1 MRKLENITKYE
12 QEFSE
17 NKFWKKTLRIINE
30 VSKGVLEKALILY
43 YSAKDEHTPKWAK
56 SVVFG
61 SLGYLIFPFDAI
73 PDIIPGVGYTDDVS
87 VIIAAFSTVLLY
99 IKDEHKIMAKVK
111 LESLLN

>member
-1 MRKLENITKYE
+1 MSNITKYE
-12 QEFSE
+12 NEFSE
-17 NKFWKKTLRIINE
+17 SRFWKKTLKIVKE
-30 VSKGVLEKALILY
+30 VSVGVLEKALILY

-87 VIIAAFSTVLLY
+87 VIVAAFGTVALY
-99 IKDEHKIMAKVK
+99 IKDEHKK
-111 LESLLN
+111 LANEKIKSLLE